1 MKALVGAFNQE
12 KALVGAFSVI
22 VKTDCETGGSF
33 YSTNEDQP
41 VDGQGLLGDQT
52 VCLHPVLGSL
62 VTQPGGDVARA
73 EGKHVLL
80 RRNMLMISNTSP
92 GVGVVL
98 GDAVGL
104 GRGVPVADLPAL
116 AAGQHVVGLV
126 GVEHYLADGRLEI
139 LY

>member
-1 MKALVGAFNQE
+1 
-12 KALVGAFSVI
+12 
-22 VKTDCETGGSF
+22 
-33 YSTNEDQP
+33 
-41 VDGQGLLGDQT
+41 
-52 VCLHPVLGSL
+52 
-62 VTQPGGDVARA
+62 
-73 EGKHVLL
+73 
-80 RRNMLMISNTSP
+80 MISNTSP

-98 GDAVGL
+98 GDVVGL